1 MGVTNDVVIVAA
13 AIVDFSIAAN
23 DDNGDAAPCCWRWRP
38 PFSSGEINRCCNNC
52 RSRIIVDISDRS
64 LLFGVLLLLL
74 SDEVPLPLLSLRT
87 SPSPPPLCDE
97 TPGGNRAKS
106 MHHGSGRGSG
116 GKSK

>member
-13 AIVDFSIAAN
+13 ASVFSLAS
-23 DDNGDAAPCCWRWRP
+23 DDDGDAAPCCWRWRL
-38 PFSSGEINRCCNNC
+38 PFSLGEINRCCNNC

-97 TPGGNRAKS
+97 TPGGNRAKPI
-106 MHHGSGRGSG
+106 HHGSGRGGG
-116 GKSK
+116 GKK